1 VHDRPLIY
9 CDDGFRGWRVV
20 AQSTAF
26 SDGVVVSTPL
36 FDDDLSLFEGIED
49 LPIQKLVPEASIE
62 GLAVAVL
69 LGLGN
74 YEAALDLIEEIISQ
88 FPKTGNRRGFK
99 ASVMGYLDKGDEA
112 KAALDYYLKL
122 RPNLKTKDD
131 YKKIFV
137 PNSSLADKLIE
148 GLVKAG
154 WEPEDG

>member
-1 VHDRPLIY
+1 MHGRPLVY
-9 CDDGFRGWRVV
+9 LDDGLRGWRVV

-99 ASVMGYLDKGDEA
+99 ASVMGYLNKGDEA
-112 KAALDYYLKL
+112 KRALDEYLEFG
-122 RPNLKTKDD
+122 PNLKTRED
-131 YKKIFV
+131 YKRIFV
-137 PNSSLADKLIE
+137 PNFPLPIF
-148 GLVKAG
+148 
-154 WEPEDG
+154 